1 MAQLTNT
8 YKAKGVLDTDVMELT
23 ETKKE
28 GIEVHDLQ
36 EALEMF
42 AGLDVSI
49 TITRVHDVAPKEK
62 E

>member
-1 MAQLTNT
+1 MAQLLNK
-8 YKAKGVLDTDVMELT
+8 YSAKGVLDTDTMELT

-28 GIEVHDLQ
+28 AIEVHDLQ

-42 AGLDVSI
+42 EGLDVAI